1 MYINSITRFKMSS
14 APGKKQMLPSFVIG
28 KILENRRSS
37 EYPCQLSVS
46 IEPEGEADLQNY
58 YVSMNLVLHENIQSE
73 YKEWIYRTYRQV
85 LFTYVDTHPG
95 TEEETTEQN
104 PFFVGAGFYNNGR
117 SDLSFTYVS
126 GFFGFDEE
134 FDQKLYDLKERLD
147 SLVNDIFD
155 ECFSDPSTALLP
167 LGQVTAGNY
176 KSHYKLKRR
185 VDIEEDWS
193 YTSWNP
199 NLEFAFPFVLVNN
212 KQIALAKEGGL
223 QMRQYTNVI
232 GKLKF

>member
-1 MYINSITRFKMSS
+1 MSS

-37 EYPCQLSVS
+37 EYPCQLRVT
-46 IEPEGEADLQNY
+46 IEPQGEGDLQDYN
-58 YVSMNLVLHENIQSE
+58 VTMNLVLHENIQSE
-73 YKEWIYRTYRQV
+73 YKEWIYCTYRRV
-85 LFTYVDTHPG
+85 LTTYVNTHPKS
-95 TEEETTEQN
+95 EEETTEEN
-104 PFFVGAGFYNNGR
+104 PFFIGGAGYNGMFG
-117 SDLSFTYVS
+117 LAFTYVS

-134 FDQKLYDLKERLD
+134 FDQKLYNLKERLD

-167 LGQVTAGNY
+167 LGQVTGANY

-193 YTSWNP
+193 YSGWNP

-212 KQIALAKEGGL
+212 KQIALAKEDGL
-223 QMRQYTNVI
+223 QMRQYTNVV